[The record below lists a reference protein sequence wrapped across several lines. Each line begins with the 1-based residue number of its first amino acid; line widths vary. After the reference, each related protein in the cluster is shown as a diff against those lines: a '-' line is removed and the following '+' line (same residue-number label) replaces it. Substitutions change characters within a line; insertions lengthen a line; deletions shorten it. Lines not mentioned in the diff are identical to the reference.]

1 MTRAD
6 MNKMLWIICFVTIV
20 MVVGMRADAVGLDIP
35 FPQLKYEESTV
46 GQDQL
51 ARAIRRLDN
60 QTVEEAKA
68 AADVLS
74 ADQSAPL
81 SLRSWAAARKYE
93 WLVGPGH
100 NRAALEFGRAW
111 LRENPEDPNAI
122 LWRRT
127 MQQVAIL
134 FRQEMFNV
142 DAEAIMQTSEDL
154 FNNHPETA
162 WEVIRGR
169 LDYAYALKSLL
180 SGIVPDARAESERQR
195 TLAKDTLRRMIDAQE
210 PSLSDKTGA
219 LQLLDDLEKAEKKRA
234 EKTEESEKLA
244 VAYMEKAQTYLWDLG
259 TMTPDEAVKRRKE
272 LEELFGGP
280 LPPNVPKAVS
290 EPAEPSAN
298 P

>member
-1 MTRAD
+1 MDSNRTV
-6 MNKMLWIICFVTIV
+6 WTICFVTIL
-20 MVVGMRADAVGLDIP
+20 MVAGMRAGAVGLDIP
-35 FPQLKYEESTV
+35 FPELEYEETTV

-51 ARAIRRLDN
+51 ARVIRRLDN
-60 QTVEEAKA
+60 QSVEEAKA
-68 AADVLS
+68 AADTLI
-74 ADQSAPL
+74 ADQAAPL

-93 WLVGPGH
+93 WLVGPAH
-100 NRAALEFGRAW
+100 NREALEFGRAW
-111 LRENPEDPNAI
+111 LREHPEDPNAI

-134 FRQEMFNV
+134 FRRGIFDV
-142 DAEAIMQTSEDL
+142 DPKAIRETSEDL
-154 FNNHPETA
+154 FNNHPATS

-195 TLAKDTLRRMIDAQE
+195 ALAKDALREIVDAQE

-234 EKTEESEKLA
+234 EKSEESQKLLG
-244 VAYMEKAQTYLWDLG
+244 AYMEKAQAYLRDLG
-259 TMTPDEAVKRRKE
+259 SMTPDEAVKRRSE

-280 LPPNVPKAVS
+280 LPPNLPKAAS
-290 EPAEPSAN
+290 EMAK
-298 P
+298 